1 MPNATAWEDAHMASR
16 LRRRAEVEKDFHG
29 LFFHLQLFGSFQN
42 MKIYPRMRT
51 NLKQFSL

>member
-42 MKIYPRMRT
+42 MKIYPRMRVSC
-51 NLKQFSL
+51 KQFSL